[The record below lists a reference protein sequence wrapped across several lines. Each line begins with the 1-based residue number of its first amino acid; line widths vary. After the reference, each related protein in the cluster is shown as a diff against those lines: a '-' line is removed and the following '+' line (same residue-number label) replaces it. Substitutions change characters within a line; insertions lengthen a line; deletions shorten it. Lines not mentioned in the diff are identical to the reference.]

1 MTATTT
7 TLTKSM
13 ADEFFKRWRR
23 RRINS
28 EPWGDDQMQ
37 DVTREILEELGFPPL
52 KNEAGNEVPRGLY
65 TNPSITNSY
74 TVFSRL
80 THDRRSCS

>member
-1 MTATTT
+1 
-7 TLTKSM
+7 
-13 ADEFFKRWRR
+13 
-23 RRINS
+23 
-28 EPWGDDQMQ
+28 MQ
-37 DVTREILEELGFPPL
+37 DVTREVLEELGFPPL

-80 THDRRSCS
+80 TYDRRSCS

>member
-23 RRINS
+23 QKKNS
-28 EPWGDDQMQ
+28 EPWADDQMQ
-37 DVTREILEELGFPPL
+37 DVTREVLEELGFPPL

-80 THDRRSCS
+80 TYDRRSCS

>member
-23 RRINS
+23 RRDKTN
-28 EPWGDDQMQ
+28 EPWADGQMQ
-37 DVTREILEELGFPPL
+37 DVTREVLEELGFPPL

-65 TNPSITNSY
+65 TNPSITKY
-74 TVFSRL
+74 KIPFFPFDL
-80 THDRRSCS
+80 

>member
-1 MTATTT
+1 VTATTT

-23 RRINS
+23 RRDKNTWGNT
-28 EPWGDDQMQ
+28 EPWADGQMQ
-37 DVTREILEELGFPPL
+37 DVTREVLEELGFPPL

-65 TNPSITNSY
+65 TNPSITKY
-74 TVFSRL
+74 KIPFFPFDL
-80 THDRRSCS
+80 